1 MEKPMQEKVAFLGAG
16 NIAKAIMGGM
26 LKKGVSPSS
35 LFAADPSQN
44 QIAALPSGV
53 TGFSDNLQAIAQA
66 DVVVLAV
73 KPNTIAELCASLSP
87 TIGNRLVISVAAGI
101 QSGALQAGLGASVP
115 IIRCMPNTPAL
126 VQAGMTGLFATSNVT
141 DAQKQ
146 SAENILSAIGL
157 LEWFPRESDLDAV
170 TAVSGSGP
178 AYFFLVIE
186 AMEAAAVELGLT
198 PEVAHQLVTQT
209 ALGAAMMAR
218 DSTDPVSI
226 LRNNVTSPGGTTA
239 AAINS
244 LTEDQI
250 PAIFAR
256 AIASAHKRSIELA
269 NE

>member
-1 MEKPMQEKVAFLGAG
+1 
-16 NIAKAIMGGM
+16 
-26 LKKGVSPSS
+26 
-35 LFAADPSQN
+35 
-44 QIAALPSGV
+44 
-53 TGFSDNLQAIAQA
+53 
-66 DVVVLAV
+66 
-73 KPNTIAELCASLSP
+73 
-87 TIGNRLVISVAAGI
+87 LVISVAAGI
-101 QSGALQAGLGASVP
+101 QSDTLQAGLGASVP

>member
-1 MEKPMQEKVAFLGAG
+1 
-16 NIAKAIMGGM
+16 
-26 LKKGVSPSS
+26 
-35 LFAADPSQN
+35 
-44 QIAALPSGV
+44 
-53 TGFSDNLQAIAQA
+53 
-66 DVVVLAV
+66 
-73 KPNTIAELCASLSP
+73 
-87 TIGNRLVISVAAGI
+87 
-101 QSGALQAGLGASVP
+101 
-115 IIRCMPNTPAL
+115 
-126 VQAGMTGLFATSNVT
+126 MTGLFATSNVT

-218 DSTDPVSI
+218 DSTGPGIHPSQQCDFS
-226 LRNNVTSPGGTTA
+226 GGTTA

-250 PAIFAR
+250 PCDFCPGHRIGT
-256 AIASAHKRSIELA
+256 
-269 NE
+269 